1 MEEKSQVEWI
11 YEVLGKKKGA
21 FGASIRELT
30 DADEKKIKDKMLQYW
45 KEHNDES
52 TEFLVNG
59 AVLCCSRGSDY
70 STLNSADHGVYTDSS
85 ETGALAN
92 TDDKKFD
99 GFVACS
105 KWNDEPLVGKHIC
118 RFKLGEWRN
127 VRKSVTINGK
137 YALDTNSYLPCKHGG
152 IISPV
157 TSGQE
162 YTLSKSYNKY
172 PKFLNDDGT
181 VDELIVKK
189 LLLRNVSVIKESE
202 EDALI
207 KLGIYLCVCEDVN
220 IIKKIICCAYIATTA
235 DKRISNVTICQHTL
249 LDNFIYVSGCANAYA
264 RFCSLSNKVFIIKPI
279 TWSKL
284 TEICDKLKRFIK
296 DNTMF
301 GIEDIVSSATD
312 EMIQRSFLNVK
323 LLDEVIVAGNL
334 YNFQFNEELLFNIEL
349 NKDETKHFMGYTLKY
364 DDGELVD
371 LGVNPYVGVA
381 TEWGIEV
388 KLQEVYIFVTSGNS
402 VCKSSKDFAS
412 EALDSVGAKSSDG
425 AAMVTWGTAIAALI
439 LTIPSIAAAPLATPL
454 SIACTVGGLVSGNLD
469 SKRINNELKDNKM
482 IYLESLYNNLNV
494 LKLGKELALYTA
506 ITLRKSKALKTVQ
519 KLWSDYES
527 LYPNTSKAK
536 ARKNGYLTK
545 DTNIREDKLMLE
557 KLGMNYSYTINPFD
571 SHDTEQAIKNFNNN
585 MKHIRVWN
593 EQEKKYK
600 TISESEGLEEFKE
613 IKSLQE
619 MFEYMNK
626 ISNKGELYIDELD
639 IIGHDRTARFT
650 KFIYDYGNGEEKVI
664 TDYGKIDFG
673 DLFE

>member
-1 MEEKSQVEWI
+1 MKKKNQDEWI
-11 YEVLGKKKGA
+11 YEVLGKKKDFLDISISNLTYA
-21 FGASIRELT
+21 EREKIRE
-30 DADEKKIKDKMLQYW
+30 KMLQYW
-45 KEHNDES
+45 EEHNDES

-59 AVLCCSRGSDY
+59 AVLHCSHGNYY
-70 STLNSADHGVYTDSS
+70 STLNSADHGVYTDIS
-85 ETGALAN
+85 ETQALAN
-92 TDDKKFD
+92 TGDKKFN
-99 GFVACS
+99 GFVSCV
-105 KWNDEPLVGKHIC
+105 KWDEEPFLVKHSC
-118 RFKLGEWRN
+118 RCEIGEWQN
-127 VRKSVTINGK
+127 VRKNISINGK
-137 YALDTNSYLPCKHGG
+137 YALDTNSYLVCKHGG
-152 IISPV
+152 LISPV

-162 YTLSKSYNKY
+162 YTLSTSYNKY
-172 PKFLNDDGT
+172 PRFLNDDGT
-181 VDELIVKK
+181 VDELIIKK
-189 LLLRNVSVIKESE
+189 LLLRNMQQMKENE
-202 EDALI
+202 IDALI

-220 IIKKIICCAYIATTA
+220 IIKKIICCAYISTTA
-235 DKRISNVTICQHTL
+235 DKQIPNVLICQHTL
-249 LDNFIYVSGCANAYA
+249 LDNFIYVSGCANTYA

-284 TEICDKLKRFIK
+284 TETCDKLKRFIK

-454 SIACTVGGLVSGNLD
+454 SIACTVGGLASGILD
-469 SKRINNELKDNKM
+469 SARINNELLNNKM

-536 ARKNGYLTK
+536 ARKRGYLTK
-545 DTNIREDKLMLE
+545 DTNMRGDKLLLE
-557 KLGMNYSYTINPFD
+557 RLGMNYSYTINPFD

>member
-1 MEEKSQVEWI
+1 MKKKNQDEWI
-11 YEVLGKKKGA
+11 YEVLGKKKDFLDISISNLTYA
-21 FGASIRELT
+21 EREKIRE
-30 DADEKKIKDKMLQYW
+30 KMLQYW

-59 AVLCCSRGSDY
+59 AVLCCGRGSYY
-70 STLNSADHGVYTDSS
+70 STLNSADHGVYTDIS
-85 ETGALAN
+85 ETQALAN
-92 TDDKKFD
+92 TGDKKFN
-99 GFVACS
+99 GFVSCA
-105 KWNDEPLVGKHIC
+105 KWDEEPFLVKHSC
-118 RFKLGEWRN
+118 RCEIGEWQN
-127 VRKSVTINGK
+127 VRKNVSINGK
-137 YALDTNSYLPCKHGG
+137 YALDTNSYLVCKHGG
-152 IISPV
+152 LISPV

-162 YTLSKSYNKY
+162 YTLSTSYNKY
-172 PKFLNDDGT
+172 PKFLNNDGT
-181 VDELIVKK
+181 VDELIIKK
-189 LLLRNVSVIKESE
+189 LLLRNMQQMKENE
-202 EDALI
+202 IDALI

-220 IIKKIICCAYIATTA
+220 IIKKIICCAYISTTA
-235 DKRISNVTICQHTL
+235 DKQIPNVLICQHTL
-249 LDNFIYVSGCANAYA
+249 LDNFIYVSGCANTYA

-284 TEICDKLKRFIK
+284 TETCDKLKRFIK

-371 LGVNPYVGVA
+371 LGVNPYAGVA

-454 SIACTVGGLVSGNLD
+454 SIACTVGGLASGILD
-469 SKRINNELKDNKM
+469 SARINNELLNNKM

-536 ARKNGYLTK
+536 ARKRGYLTK
-545 DTNIREDKLMLE
+545 DTNMRGDKLLLE
-557 KLGMNYSYTINPFD
+557 RLGMNYSYTINPFD

>member
-1 MEEKSQVEWI
+1 MTKKNQDEWI
-11 YEVLGKKKGA
+11 YEVLGKKKD
-21 FGASIRELT
+21 FFSASVSNLTYAEREKIRE
-30 DADEKKIKDKMLQYW
+30 KMLQYW

-59 AVLCCSRGSDY
+59 AVLCCGRGSYY
-70 STLNSADHGVYTDSS
+70 STLNSADHGVYTDIS
-85 ETGALAN
+85 ETQALAN
-92 TDDKKFD
+92 TGDKKFN
-99 GFVACS
+99 GFVSCA
-105 KWNDEPLVGKHIC
+105 KWDEEPFLVKHSC
-118 RFKLGEWRN
+118 RCEIGEWQN
-127 VRKSVTINGK
+127 VRKNVSINGK
-137 YALDTNSYLPCKHGG
+137 YALDTNSYLVCKHGG
-152 IISPV
+152 LISPV

-162 YTLSKSYNKY
+162 YTLSTSYNKY
-172 PKFLNDDGT
+172 PKFLNNDGT
-181 VDELIVKK
+181 VDELIIKK
-189 LLLRNVSVIKESE
+189 LLLRNIQHMKENE
-202 EDALI
+202 IDALI

-220 IIKKIICCAYIATTA
+220 IIKKIICCAYISTTA
-235 DKRISNVTICQHTL
+235 DKQIPNVLICQHTL
-249 LDNFIYVSGCANAYA
+249 LDNFIYVSGCANTYA

-284 TEICDKLKRFIK
+284 TETCDKLKRFIK

-454 SIACTVGGLVSGNLD
+454 SIACTVGGLASGILD
-469 SKRINNELKDNKM
+469 SARINNELLNNKM

-536 ARKNGYLTK
+536 ARKRGYLTK
-545 DTNIREDKLMLE
+545 DTNMRGDKLLLE
-557 KLGMNYSYTINPFD
+557 RLGMNYSYTINPFD